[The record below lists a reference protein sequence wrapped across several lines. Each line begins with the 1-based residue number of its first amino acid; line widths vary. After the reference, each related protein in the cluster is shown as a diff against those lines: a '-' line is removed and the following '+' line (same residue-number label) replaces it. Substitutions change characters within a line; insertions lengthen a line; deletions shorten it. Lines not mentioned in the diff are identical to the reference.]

1 VLLLVINQVCEQA
14 KICAEVFK
22 NIDEKIKV
30 ANHRIDDLESQTNK
44 IYDITS
50 VLSELQLLTKLQ
62 REDGIKRDKLIAEIS
77 ENQAKISNSL
87 DVLSNR
93 MNSTEVSV
101 EKLSKKINEVS
112 SDNKMKLSDIFKNL
126 IIIAMSMGFGAIV
139 SMVLK

>member
-1 VLLLVINQVCEQA
+1 MIINQECEQS

-22 NIDEKIKV
+22 NVDVKIKV

-87 DVLSNR
+87 DVL
-93 MNSTEVSV
+93 NSRINSAETSV
-101 EKLSKKINEVS
+101 DKLSKKINE
-112 SDNKMKLSDIFKNL
+112 
-126 IIIAMSMGFGAIV
+126 
-139 SMVLK
+139 

>member
-1 VLLLVINQVCEQA
+1 MVINQECEQP

-22 NIDEKIKV
+22 SVDEKFKV
-30 ANHRIDDLESQTNK
+30 ANHRIDDLESQVDK
-44 IYDITS
+44 IHDITN

-62 REDGIKRDKLIAEIS
+62 REDGLKRDKLIAEIS

-101 EKLSKKINEVS
+101 EKLSKKIDEVS
-112 SDNKMKLSDIFKNL
+112 NDNKMKLSDIIKNL
-126 IIIAMSMGFGAIV
+126 LIIAMSMGFGAIV
-139 SMVLK
+139 SVVLK

>member
-1 VLLLVINQVCEQA
+1 MAINQECEQP

-30 ANHRIDDLESQTNK
+30 VNYRIDDLENQTNK

-101 EKLSKKINEVS
+101 EKLSKKIDEVS

>member
-1 VLLLVINQVCEQA
+1 MVINQECEQP

-22 NIDEKIKV
+22 SVDEKFKV
-30 ANHRIDDLESQTNK
+30 ANHRIDDLESQVDK
-44 IYDITS
+44 IHDITN

-62 REDGIKRDKLIAEIS
+62 RDDGLKRDKLITEIS
-77 ENQAKISNSL
+77 ETQAKISNSL

-112 SDNKMKLSDIFKNL
+112 NDNKMKLSDIIKNL
-126 IIIAMSMGFGAIV
+126 LIIAMSMGFGAIV
-139 SMVLK
+139 SMVFK